1 MCVFFVFVCVCVCFM
16 EIVVVG
22 IKKNNKQN
30 RQDQAWSGDYLYKLR
45 SVKLFNFILIFRM
58 F

>member
-1 MCVFFVFVCVCVCFM
+1 M

-30 RQDQAWSGDYLYKLR
+30 RQDKARSCDYSYKLR
-45 SVKLFNFILIFRM
+45 SVKLFNFFINLQDVLEEFNM
-58 F
+58 QKWLLHCY